1 LVKSDEISSTEK
13 LLDLIRKRGKAP
25 AKPSE
30 GESPSP
36 RRKTRRKRPVKRSAS
51 KIPVTIGVDIHAN
64 GIWLAASAT
73 GADGVPELLNFQNEV
88 LETPLAIDTP
98 EFSNFLGKTLSGF
111 TAQYRKFDV
120 WVSMPSANVEMR
132 LLKLPKIPDR
142 QVPNAAKWAFRR
154 EASLDEVRDI
164 FDFHPLGLTFDD
176 GVQKIPLLAY
186 TVPREEVKQLQT
198 VFQKSGFSLTG
209 VSIVPFAI
217 QNLLKAE
224 WLETEN
230 KNVCSLFVG
239 KDWSRIAIYAD
250 GNLMLGRDI
259 KAGVHSIVEAIAEN
273 MRSASV
279 DGMEAVGNLKI
290 EMPENPSLSG
300 ETAAED
306 LLLAFLRDQLPHDPQ
321 ADHPL
326 GAAQIAEII
335 AAPLERIIRQ
345 VAMTIEHYSSNYD
358 KRGISKVLI
367 SGDIAGHPWIAH
379 RISRHLDLPAEVMDP
394 FIQAPTPGTAI
405 TVPEAIF
412 SKMAYL
418 PSMGMALSDNA
429 TTPNFLFTHDQK
441 SKVKMTKRFNRIA
454 YSVFGLLFTVL
465 VVVFAWQT
473 KAIITVRNEVLPMRK
488 ELERFSPKLDRALVS
503 KFTGDLV
510 GRMKAYSSSTQRY
523 IGAAVLTDVINR
535 TPQNVSLSN
544 MTIDLGEVS
553 TTAINT
559 GGRFVLINGFVA
571 TERNALETTLANYI
585 AALRSSP
592 LLGQPEMKRQSLESM
607 NEQTVMQFT
616 VTVPIN

>member
-1 LVKSDEISSTEK
+1 LAKSDEISSTEK
-13 LLDLIRKRGKAP
+13 LLDLIRKRGKTP
-25 AKPSE
+25 AKPSDV
-30 GESPSP
+30 ESPP
-36 RRKTRRKRPVKRSAS
+36 PKRKARRKRVVKRGAS
-51 KIPVTIGVDIHAN
+51 KTPVTMGVDIRQN
-64 GIWLAASAT
+64 GIWLVASAT
-73 GADGVPELLNFQNEV
+73 GTDGTPELLKFQNV
-88 LETPLAIDTP
+88 TLETPMAIDTP
-98 EFSNFLGKTLSGF
+98 EFSNFLGRTLSEF
-111 TAQYRKFDV
+111 TAQHRKCDV

-132 LLKLPKIPDR
+132 LLKLPKIPER
-142 QVPNAAKWAFRR
+142 QLPNAAKWAFRR
-154 EASLDEVRDI
+154 EASLDQARDI

-176 GVQKIPLLAY
+176 GIQKIPLLAY

-198 VFQKSGFSLTG
+198 VFQKSGFPLKG

-273 MRSASV
+273 MHSSSVSAI
-279 DGMEAVGNLKI
+279 DAVGNLKM
-290 EMPENPSLSG
+290 EMPEDASFG
-300 ETAAED
+300 VAKAANE
-306 LLLAFLRDQLPHDPQ
+306 LLLAFLKDQLPHDPQ
-321 ADHPL
+321 VGSAF
-326 GAAQIAEII
+326 GASQISEII

-394 FIQAPTPGTAI
+394 FDQAPTPGGAATA
-405 TVPEAIF
+405 PKNIF
-412 SKMAYL
+412 NRMAYL
-418 PSMGMALSDNA
+418 PSMGMALSGNA
-429 TTPNFLFTHDQK
+429 TTPNFLFTYEQK
-441 SKVKMTKRFNRIA
+441 SKVKLTKRINRIA
-454 YSVFGLLFTVL
+454 YSIFGLLFAVL

-473 KAIITVRNEVLPMRK
+473 KAIITVRNEVVPMRK
-488 ELERFSPKLDRALVS
+488 ELATLSPKLDRALVS

-510 GRMKAYSSSTQRY
+510 GRMKSFSSSTQRY
-523 IGAAVLTDVINR
+523 IGVAVLTDVVNR
-535 TPQNVSLSN
+535 TPQTISLSN

-553 TTAINT
+553 TTSLKT
-559 GGRFVLINGFVA
+559 SGRFVLINGFVA
-571 TERNALETTLANYI
+571 SERDSLETTLANYL
-585 AALRSSP
+585 AGLKSSP
-592 LLGQPEMKRQSLESM
+592 LLGQPEMKRQSIELM
-607 NEQTVMQFT
+607 GDQTVMQFT
-616 VTVPIN
+616 VAVPIN

>member
-1 LVKSDEISSTEK
+1 MAKSDEISSTEK
-13 LLDLIRKRGKAP
+13 LLDLIRKRGKTP

-30 GESPSP
+30 ADSPP
-36 RRKTRRKRPVKRSAS
+36 PQRKTRRKRAVKRSAS
-51 KIPVTIGVDIHAN
+51 KVPIIIGVDIRTN

-73 GADGVPELLNFQNEV
+73 GADGAPELLNFQNV
-88 LETPLAIDTP
+88 ILEAPIAIDTI
-98 EFSNFLGKTLSGF
+98 EFSNFLGRTLSEF
-111 TAQYRKFDV
+111 TARHRNFDV

-142 QVPNAAKWAFRR
+142 QLPNAAKWAFRR
-154 EASLDEVRDI
+154 EASLDETRDI

-176 GVQKIPLLAY
+176 GIQKVPLLAY
-186 TVPREEVKQLQT
+186 TVPREEVSQLQT
-198 VFQKSGFSLTG
+198 VFQKSGFSLKG

-239 KDWSRIAIYAD
+239 KDWSRIAVYAD

-259 KAGVHSIVEAIAEN
+259 KAGVHSVVEAIAES
-273 MRSASV
+273 MRSQPA
-279 DGMEAVGNLKI
+279 DGIDAVGNLA
-290 EMPENPSLSG
+290 MALPEDPSLG
-300 ETAAED
+300 VAKAADE
-306 LLLAFLRDQLPHDPQ
+306 LLLAFLKDQLPHDPQ
-321 ADHPL
+321 AGNAF
-326 GAAQIAEII
+326 GASQISEII

-394 FIQAPTPGTAI
+394 FDQAPTPGSATIA
-405 TVPEAIF
+405 PETIF
-412 SKMAYL
+412 DRMAYL

-429 TTPNFLFTHDQK
+429 TTPNFLFTHEQK
-441 SKVKMTKRFNRIA
+441 SKVKMTNRVNRIA
-454 YSVFGLLFTVL
+454 YSVFGLLFAVL
-465 VVVFAWQT
+465 VVVFGWQT
-473 KAIITVRNEVLPMRK
+473 QAIITVRNEVVPMRK
-488 ELERFSPKLDRALVS
+488 ELAAFSPKLDRALVS

-510 GRMKAYSSSTQRY
+510 GRMKAFSSSTQRY
-523 IGAAVLTDVINR
+523 IGVAVLTDVVNR
-535 TPQNVSLSN
+535 TPQSVSLSN

-553 TTAINT
+553 TTSMNT
-559 GGRFVLINGFVA
+559 AGRFVLINGVVA
-571 TERNALETTLANYI
+571 SERNALETTLANYL
-585 AALRSSP
+585 AGLRSSP
-592 LLGQPEMKRQSLESM
+592 LLGQPEMKRQSIELV
-607 NEQTVMQFT
+607 NEQTVLQFT